1 MLANDHTDHRVLA
14 VDLSFLCV
22 LGNTTACKIISEMV
36 MFPREN
42 PVALTKCP
50 RSFKE
55 KKNCYKKKYVYFR
68 NTYFKGQLKIGNMK
82 GNVTFLSQEF
92 FSIAA

>member
-55 KKNCYKKKYVYFR
+55 KKIATKKSMFFFR
-68 NTYFKGQLKIGNMK
+68 IPILKVN
-82 GNVTFLSQEF
+82 
-92 FSIAA
+92 